1 MQTTATQHNKLTVCI
16 MSSVFQFLPVV
27 NRFCIFWCIHQ
38 MISVAIAQSSS
49 KYCRLF
55 YMLGSL
61 FPISCF
67 YAALNMLKHR
77 LRVYKLVIMLFSVV
91 FCPEIKLLIQM
102 SSKPLN
108 PSDNIFSYD
117 FHKILSYVDT
127 TKR

>member
-1 MQTTATQHNKLTVCI
+1 
-16 MSSVFQFLPVV
+16 
-27 NRFCIFWCIHQ
+27 
-38 MISVAIAQSSS
+38 
-49 KYCRLF
+49 
-55 YMLGSL
+55 
-61 FPISCF
+61 
-67 YAALNMLKHR
+67 MLKHR

-91 FCPEIKLLIQM
+91 FCPKIELLIQM